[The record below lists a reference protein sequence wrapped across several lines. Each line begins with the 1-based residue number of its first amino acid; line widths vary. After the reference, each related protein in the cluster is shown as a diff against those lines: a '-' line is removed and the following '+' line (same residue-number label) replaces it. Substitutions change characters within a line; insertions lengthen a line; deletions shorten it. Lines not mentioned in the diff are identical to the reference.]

1 MKWRGLLDVT
11 DDWRKSSRSASGD
24 TCVEVYRDR
33 TALRDSK
40 NAAGPVL
47 SVDVAL
53 LVSDVK
59 AGRLAR

>member
-1 MKWRGLLDVT
+1 MCWKGLLDVT
-11 DDWRKSSRSASGD
+11 DEWRKSTCSPNADS
-24 TCVEVYRDR
+24 CVEVYRDR